1 MKKYKYQMH
10 THTAPCSACGSSTPD
25 ELVEALHTGGYNG
38 CVLTNHF
45 IRGNSGIDRSLPWK
59 DFVAQYEKDYMECKT
74 AAQKYDLDIIFGV
87 EEGVG
92 DGLEILCY
100 GITPQFLYNN
110 PQLQNDHSV
119 ETWYNA
125 LHKFGALCIQAH
137 PFRDRAY
144 ITNPRVLSLE
154 YIDGIEVY
162 NHYNTPE
169 NNLQAERFADAHPD
183 LILTSGADT
192 HTGGSAC
199 FAGIE
204 TYTRITNEKD
214 IVSILKSGRY
224 TLIK

>member
-1 MKKYKYQMH
+1 MH

-25 ELVEALHTGGYNG
+25 KLVEALHTGGYNG

-59 DFVAQYEKDYMECKT
+59 DFVARYEKDYIECKK
-74 AAQKYDLDIIFGV
+74 AAQKYDLDIIFGI

-100 GITPQFLYNN
+100 GITPQFLYEN
-110 PQLQNDHSV
+110 PQLQSDHSV
-119 ETWYNA
+119 EAWYNA

-169 NNLQAERFADAHPD
+169 NNLQAEQFADAHPD

-192 HTGGSAC
+192 HTGRSAC

-204 TYTRITNEKD
+204 TDTRITNEKD
-214 IVSILKSGRY
+214 IVGVLKSGSY